1 MAPLKVRIIRGDT
14 RVCTV
19 HKTAL
24 DGWRMMATSTMAG
37 QKHLKAK
44 VCLFGEVALG
54 KPSLITRFVQ
64 HQFDDRYIAT
74 VGTKV
79 TKKSV
84 DVVWKGAPA
93 TLDMVVW
100 DIMGEKGFRD
110 LLRDAY
116 FEGSQ
121 GVIAVCD
128 LTRKD
133 TFYDLNNW
141 FQMIRKQV
149 GNVPMVFLGNKMD
162 LTERLV
168 VSQEELARMG
178 SIHSAPQFLASAKTG
193 AGLAEGVGALADGV
207 GNPGNGERHRGAS
220 PPNPRQYLDR

>member
-1 MAPLKVRIIRGDT
+1 MAVTAIAAPRPFFFFSSRRRHTISLCDWSSDVYSSDLVG
-14 RVCTV
+14 
-19 HKTAL
+19 KT
-24 DGWRMMATSTMAG
+24 
-37 QKHLKAK
+37 
-44 VCLFGEVALG
+44 
-54 KPSLITRFVQ
+54 SLIKRFVQ
-64 HQFDDRYIAT
+64 DQFDDRYIAT

-79 TKKSV
+79 TKKSL

-93 TLDMVVW
+93 TLDMMVW
-100 DIMGEKGFRD
+100 DIMGEKGFRA

-141 FQMIRKQV
+141 VQMIRKQV

-168 VSQEELARMG
+168 VSQEELGRMG

-193 AGLAEGVGALADGV
+193 AGVAEAFRALADAV
-207 GNPGNGERHRGAS
+207 GDRGSEGRHRRAG
-220 PPNPRQYLDR
+220 